1 MTVGGLIAL
10 VDCNNFYVSC
20 ERVFQP
26 ELRGKP
32 VVVLSNNDGCV
43 IARSNEAKALGIAM
57 GAPWH
62 LHRKQFEAAGVI
74 VRSSNYTLYGDMSSR
89 VMSVLSTFTPDLEIY
104 SIDEAFLGLSGLG
117 LRLESHARAL
127 RAAVLRWTGIPV
139 SVGIAPTKTLAKVA
153 NHAAKKDQKHGGVV
167 LLLDEAAQDDALSK
181 IELTDLWGVAGRLA
195 ARLRAIGIDAP
206 LDLKRGDPR
215 LIRERLG
222 VVTARLALEL
232 RGVRC
237 LDLERVTPDRKSI
250 MASRSFGR
258 PVTALTE
265 LREAVASY
273 TARAAEKLR
282 RQHLA
287 TASLMVFIETN
298 RFKPDDAQHY
308 AAWPVRLPV
317 ATSDSARLI
326 GAALAGLAAIW
337 RDGCRYKKAGVV
349 LLDLHPAGAVQEG
362 LFDKRDDARRVMLM
376 RTVDRLNL
384 RFGRDTVSFA
394 AAGRRQRPWKLQR
407 ELLSSCYT
415 TAWDGLLRV

>member
-1 MTVGGLIAL
+1 MTMGGPIAL

-26 ELRGKP
+26 ELRGNP

-57 GAPWH
+57 AAPWH

-104 SIDEAFLGLSGLG
+104 SIDEAFLGLGGLG
-117 LRLESHARAL
+117 PRLEGHAREL

-167 LLLDEAAQDDALSK
+167 LLLDEGAQDDALSK
-181 IELTDLWGVAGRLA
+181 IELTDLWGVAGLLA
-195 ARLRAIGIDAP
+195 ARLRAIGINTP
-206 LDLKRGDPR
+206 LDLKHGDPR

-222 VVTARLALEL
+222 VVTMRLALEL
-232 RGVRC
+232 RGVPC
-237 LDLERVTPDRKSI
+237 LDLERVSPDRKSI

-258 PVTALTE
+258 PVTTLSE

-287 TASLMVFIETN
+287 TAHLMVFIETN
-298 RFKPDDAQHY
+298 RFKPEDAQHY
-308 AAWPVRLPV
+308 AARPVHLPV
-317 ATSDSARLI
+317 ATSDSAKLI
-326 GAALAGLAAIW
+326 GAVLAGLAAIW
-337 RDGCRYKKAGVV
+337 REGYRYKKAGVV
-349 LLDLHPAGAVQEG
+349 LLDLHPAAAVQEG
-362 LFDKRDDARRVMLM
+362 LFDKADSPRRTALM
-376 RTVDRLNL
+376 RTVDRLNT
-384 RFGRDTVSFA
+384 RFGRDTVTFA
-394 AAGRRQRPWKLQR
+394 ATGQRRPWKLRR
-407 ELLSSCYT
+407 ERLSPCYT
-415 TAWDGLLRV
+415 TAWDELLRV

>member
-1 MTVGGLIAL
+1 MGDPIAL

-62 LHRKQFEAAGVI
+62 LHRKDFECAGVI

-89 VMSVLSTFTPDLEIY
+89 VMQVLSTFTPDLEIY
-104 SIDEAFLGLSGLG
+104 SIDEAFLGMGG
-117 LRLESHARAL
+117 FGARLEHDARTL
-127 RAAVLRWTGIPV
+127 RAAVLQWTGIPV

-167 LLLDEAAQDDALSK
+167 ALLDEVARDDALAK

-195 ARLRAIGIDAP
+195 ARLKAIGINTP
-206 LDLKRGDPR
+206 LDLKRGDPW

-232 RGVRC
+232 RGVAC
-237 LDLERVTPDRKSI
+237 LDLERDVPDRKSI

-258 PVTALTE
+258 PVTALAE

-282 RQHLA
+282 RQNLA
-287 TASLMVFIETN
+287 TAHLMVFVETN
-298 RFKPDDAQHY
+298 RFKPEDAQHY
-308 AAWPVRLPV
+308 AARPVRLPV
-317 ATSDSARLI
+317 ATGDSAKLI

-337 RDGCRYKKAGVV
+337 RDGYRYKKAGVV

-362 LFDKRDDARRVMLM
+362 LFDKKDDARRVTLM
-376 RTVDRLNL
+376 CTVDRLNV
-384 RFGRDTVSFA
+384 RFGRDTISFA
-394 AAGRRQRPWKLQR
+394 AAGRRRPWKLRR
-407 ELLSSCYT
+407 ELLSPCYT

>member
-1 MTVGGLIAL
+1 MGGPLAL

-62 LHRKQFEAAGVI
+62 LHRKQFEVAGVI

-89 VMSVLSTFTPDLEIY
+89 VMQVLSRFTPDLEIY
-104 SIDEAFLGLSGLG
+104 SIDEAFLSLSGFEA
-117 LRLESHARAL
+117 RLESHARAL
-127 RAAVLRWTGIPV
+127 RAAVLQWTGIPV

-153 NHAAKKDQKHGGVV
+153 NHAAKKDQKHGGAV
-167 LLLDEAAQDDALSK
+167 LLLDEMAQDDALSK

-195 ARLRAIGIDAP
+195 ARLRAIGINTP
-206 LDLKRGDPR
+206 LDLKLGDPW

-232 RGVRC
+232 RGVPC
-237 LDLERVTPDRKSI
+237 LGLEHEIPDRKSI
-250 MASRSFGR
+250 MASRSFGQ
-258 PVTALTE
+258 PVTALAE

-273 TARAAEKLR
+273 TTRAAEKLR
-282 RQHLA
+282 RQSLA
-287 TASLMVFIETN
+287 TASLVVFIETN
-298 RFKPDDAQHY
+298 RFKPDEAQHY
-308 AAWPVRLPV
+308 AARPVRLPV

-326 GAALAGLAAIW
+326 GTARAGLDAIW
-337 RDGCRYKKAGVV
+337 RDGYRYKKAGIV
-349 LLDLHPAGAVQEG
+349 LLDLHPAAAVQEG
-362 LFDKRDDARRVMLM
+362 LFDKKDDARRVTLM
-376 RTVDRLNL
+376 RTIDRLNI

-394 AAGRRQRPWKLQR
+394 AAGRRQRPWKLRR
-407 ELLSSCYT
+407 ERLSPCYT
-415 TAWDGLLRV
+415 TAWDELLRV